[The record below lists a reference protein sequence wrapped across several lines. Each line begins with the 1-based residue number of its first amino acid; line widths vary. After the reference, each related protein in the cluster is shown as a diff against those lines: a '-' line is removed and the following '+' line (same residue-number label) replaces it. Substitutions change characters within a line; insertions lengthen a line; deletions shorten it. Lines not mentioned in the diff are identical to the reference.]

1 MQATR
6 KRPPPPWERGSQVP
20 RHPTGRTARRF
31 PAADGHPGAPLAPGQ
46 RYRRAFDGAGDSR
59 VNEGVRLNRRRGSA
73 FDRLRSHPLR
83 HGMMGLAVAGTAAP
97 LAMARYSQMRVD
109 PKHEQQVGIM
119 PRVVPINDQAVGA
132 AWRAAS
138 NAVSETKTTSR
149 DAVIQ
154 DKMERYSELGLTRE
168 LAESIY
174 DLALQEDIDP
184 DVAFGL
190 VRTESEFK
198 TSATSH
204 VGAVGLTQLMPAT
217 ARGMRKGTTIADLRD
232 PQINLSIGFK
242 FLREMLNHYDGD
254 RNLALLAYNRGPGNV
269 DRILKRGGDPDN
281 GYAEAVI
288 SGEGVH
294 R

>member
-1 MQATR
+1 M
-6 KRPPPPWERGSQVP
+6 P
-20 RHPTGRTARRF
+20 RHPTGRPVRRF
-31 PAADGHPGAPLAPGQ
+31 PAAEGHYGTLPPVAQ
-46 RYRRAFDGAGDSR
+46 RYRRAYDGAGDGR
-59 VNEGVRLNRRRGSA
+59 VNEGIRLDRQPSARRRGSA
-73 FDRLRSHPLR
+73 FDRLRNHPLR

-97 LAMARYSQMRVD
+97 LAIARYSQMRVE

-119 PRVVPINDQAVGA
+119 PHVVPINDQAVGA

-138 NAVSETKTTSR
+138 NEVAETKTTAR

-154 DKMERYSELGLTRE
+154 DKMERYADLGLTRE

-174 DLALQEDIDP
+174 DLALQENIDP

-204 VGAVGLTQLMPAT
+204 VGAVGLTQLMPST

-242 FLREMLNHYDGD
+242 FLRELLDHYDGD
-254 RNLALLAYNRGPGNV
+254 KALALTAYNRGPGIV
-269 DRILKRGGDPDN
+269 DRVLKRGGDPDN
-281 GYAEAVI
+281 GYATAVLT
-288 SGEGVH
+288 GEGVH

>member
-1 MQATR
+1 MQPTR
-6 KRPPPPWERGSQVP
+6 KRPPPPWERGDPVP

-31 PAADGHPGAPLAPGQ
+31 PAAEAHLAALPPVAQ
-46 RYRRAFDGAGDSR
+46 RYRRAFDGAGDGR
-59 VNEGVRLNRRRGSA
+59 VNEGIRLNRRRGSA

-97 LAMARYSQMRVD
+97 LAVARYSQMRVD
-109 PKHEQQVGIM
+109 PRHEQQVGIM
-119 PRVVPINDQAVGA
+119 PHVVPINDQAVGA
-132 AWRAAS
+132 AWRAAT
-138 NAVSETKTTSR
+138 NEAATTTSASR
-149 DAVIQ
+149 ETVIQ
-154 DKMERYSELGLTRE
+154 DKLSRYGEMGLTRQ

-174 DLALQEDIDP
+174 DLALRENIEP

-204 VGAVGLTQLMPAT
+204 VGAIGLTQLMPAT

-232 PQINLSIGFK
+232 PKINLSIGFK

-254 RNLALLAYNRGPGNV
+254 SKMALLAYNRGPGIV

-281 GYAEAVI
+281 GYADAVI

>member
-1 MQATR
+1 MHPTR
-6 KRPPPPWERGSQVP
+6 KRPPPPWERGSQLP

-31 PAADGHPGAPLAPGQ
+31 PAGEAHPGEAGPAAQ

-59 VNEGVRLNRRRGSA
+59 VNEGIRLNRRRGSA

-97 LAMARYSQMRVD
+97 LAIARYSAMRVD
-109 PKHEQQVGIM
+109 PRHEQQVGIM
-119 PRVVPINDQAVGA
+119 PHVVPIDDQAVGA
-132 AWRAAS
+132 AWRAAT
-138 NAVSETKTTSR
+138 NEVAETKSTAR
-149 DAVIQ
+149 EDVIT
-154 DKMERYSELGLTRE
+154 DKLQRYGEMGLTRE

-174 DLALQEDIDP
+174 DLALQENIAP

-204 VGAVGLTQLMPAT
+204 VGAIGLTQLMPST
-217 ARGMRKGTTIADLRD
+217 ARGMREGTTIADLRD

-242 FLREMLNHYDGD
+242 FLREMLNHYDG
-254 RNLALLAYNRGPGNV
+254 NAKMALLAYNRGPGIV

-281 GYAEAVI
+281 GYADAVI